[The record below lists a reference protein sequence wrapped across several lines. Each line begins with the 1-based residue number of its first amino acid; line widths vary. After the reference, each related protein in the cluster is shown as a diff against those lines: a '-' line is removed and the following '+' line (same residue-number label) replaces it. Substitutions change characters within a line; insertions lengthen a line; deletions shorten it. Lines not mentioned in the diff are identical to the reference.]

1 MINRKIPSPFFGH
14 PQFKTFPPTFSC
26 AFPRVFLPVVFT
38 VKRFTGQASLA
49 PISCGGLEIRV
60 RAGHVEEGAN
70 MWHIH
75 GLSDGGGCPCR
86 AEVRG

>member
-1 MINRKIPSPFFGH
+1 MINSYLSLFLPALNMSPFS
-14 PQFKTFPPTFSC
+14 PTFSC
-26 AFPRVFLPVVFT
+26 AFSRVFLRTVFT
-38 VKRFTGQASLA
+38 VERFTGQASLA

-60 RAGHVEEGAN
+60 HAGHVEEGA
-70 MWHIH
+70 HIH